1 MSADEPAW
9 VLDASALLALL
20 NREDGAD
27 AVGRYLASA
36 VISAVNWSEVYGI
49 LRRSGV
55 DGDALEAGFGETGIE
70 VIPFAARDARMAG
83 DLALVTRAAGLSL
96 GDRACLALA
105 LRLGA
110 SAVTADRAWLKV
122 DAGVSVVCVR

>member
-1 MSADEPAW
+1 MPEAEAPA

-20 NREDGAD
+20 NDERGAD
-27 AVGRYLASA
+27 VVATHLAAA
-36 VISAVNWSEVYGI
+36 VISAVNWSETYAI

-55 DGDALEAGFGETGIE
+55 VGEELAAGFAETGIE
-70 VIPFAARDARMAG
+70 IVPFSADDAEAAG
-83 DLALVTRAAGLSL
+83 ELALATRAAGLSL

-110 SAVTADRAWLKV
+110 TAITADRAWLKV
-122 DAGVSVVCVR
+122 KTGVRVICVR